1 MALKDKV
8 QGLLDKFKTRGDE
21 QQPQLM
27 SNRADGGF
35 SGYQPK
41 LPRRKPADAQ
51 AETMDT
57 GFFGMMPGGV
67 DANTMQQFQQVG
79 GQTGSMQ
86 MPPVP
91 QGQPMQP
98 AGMQP
103 PRPMPRQAGP
113 QPQPVQATG
122 FQPRPQPMPQPHRQ
136 QGQFTAF
143 QPRPQ
148 MMGAQQPGGVQQRP
162 QQFGAPTQQ
171 TQPPQRPQGFQPQ
184 QPVQQMQPHE
194 GNISFMP
201 GSFVEQNGSVY
212 RMVLR
217 VAQITGVSSCYRLI
231 EFMQN
236 NEAMI
241 VNAEQITDVME
252 ADRCMDLLFGAA
264 YAMQQN
270 FVRVSGKMIYLITPP
285 QVEVTPFDGLRR
297 MSNDDMERRWPG
309 AARSSYQDNSRF
321 GAQPRQED
329 FSPAFGRHAARSSAQ
344 AGAYTDY
351 GGFGVRR

>member
-1 MALKDKV
+1 MAFMNSV
-8 QGLLDKFKTRGDE
+8 QGLLDKFKPRRDE

-41 LPRRKPADAQ
+41 LPRRKPAEAQ
-51 AETMDT
+51 AEMVDT

-67 DANTMQQFQQVG
+67 DASTMQQFQQVG

-86 MPPVP
+86 MPPMP

-98 AGMQP
+98 AAMQP

-113 QPQPVQATG
+113 QMQQVQATA
-122 FQPRPQPMPQPHRQ
+122 FQPRPQPMPQPQ
-136 QGQFTAF
+136 
-143 QPRPQ
+143 RPQ
-148 MMGAQQPGGVQQRP
+148 MQPTGFQQRP
-162 QQFGAPTQQ
+162 QQFGAPAQQ
-171 TQPPQRPQGFQPQ
+171 TPPQQRPQGFQPP
-184 QPVQQMQPHE
+184 QPVQQMQPNE

-309 AARSSYQDNSRF
+309 AARSAYQDNSRF
-321 GAQPRQED
+321 GTQPRQED

>member
-1 MALKDKV
+1 MALKESV
-8 QGLLDKFKTRGDE
+8 QGLLDKFKPRRDE
-21 QQPQLM
+21 QQPQLV

-41 LPRRKPADAQ
+41 LPRRKP
-51 AETMDT
+51 ETQNEVMDT

-79 GQTGSMQ
+79 GNTGSMQ
-86 MPPVP
+86 MPPMP
-91 QGQPMQP
+91 QGQPMQT

-113 QPQPVQATG
+113 QPQQTQATG
-122 FQPRPQPMPQPHRQ
+122 
-136 QGQFTAF
+136 F

-148 MMGAQQPGGVQQRP
+148 MMGAQQPQRPQFTGFQPRPQMMGAQQPSGFQPRP
-162 QQFGAPTQQ
+162 QQFSTTVQQ
-171 TQPPQRPQGFQPQ
+171 TPPQQRPQGFQSQ
-184 QPVQQMQPHE
+184 QPVQQMQPNE
-194 GNISFMP
+194 GNITFMP

-309 AARSSYQDNSRF
+309 AARPAYQEPERF
-321 GAQPRQED
+321 GGQPRQDD
-329 FSPAFGRHAARSSAQ
+329 FSPAFGRHAARRSAQ

>member
-1 MALKDKV
+1 MALKDKM

-41 LPRRKPADAQ
+41 LPRRKP
-51 AETMDT
+51 ETQNEVMDT

-122 FQPRPQPMPQPHRQ
+122 FQPRPQPMPQRQ
-136 QGQFTAF
+136 QGQFTGF

-148 MMGAQQPGGVQQRP
+148 MMGAQQGGFQPRP
-162 QQFGAPTQQ
+162 QQFSAPVQQ
-171 TQPPQRPQGFQPQ
+171 TPLQAFQPQ
-184 QPVQQMQPHE
+184 QPAPQMQPNE
-194 GNISFMP
+194 GNITFMP

-309 AARSSYQDNSRF
+309 SARPAYQEPARF
-321 GAQPRQED
+321 GGQPRQDD
-329 FSPAFGRHAARSSAQ
+329 FSPAFGRHAARRSAQ